1 MIVKCVWYG
10 PIQLI
15 ICIEVSST
23 SVAVVQVCTRFREP
37 FRFGF
42 HRCCA
47 GPTASLRRRRCVWRF
62 SVTRLRLLFAM
73 HPDVLARRS
82 LCGFRMKCGSF
93 GGWIDLVQVEG
104 FPVCLPFIPSACLI
118 PKSPIRRSESTAE
131 PGLRRSPPTR
141 IRSTRH
147 ATAAHLPSN
156 QTRII
161 QRMKPWPSPRP
172 GVWVVK
178 GGSPGCS
185 GAKLGC
191 PLLREGQSP

>member
-1 MIVKCVWYG
+1 M
-10 PIQLI
+10 
-15 ICIEVSST
+15 
-23 SVAVVQVCTRFREP
+23 RFRGR

-42 HRCCA
+42 HRCCE
-47 GPTASLRRRRCVWRF
+47 GPMALFRPRKCVWRF

-73 HPDVLARRS
+73 HPYVLDRRS
-82 LCGFRMKCGSF
+82 RCGFRMKCGSF
-93 GGWIDLVQVEG
+93 GCWFDLVLVER
-104 FPVCLPFIPSACLI
+104 FPICLSFNPSACLI
-118 PKSPIRRSESTAE
+118 PQSPIRRSESAAE
-131 PGLRRSPPTR
+131 PGLRHLPPSR
-141 IRSTRH
+141 IRATRH
-147 ATAAHLPSN
+147 ATVAHLPSN

-172 GVWVVK
+172 GVWAVK